1 MYDKDCEH
9 AGARAR
15 RHSAATQNR
24 PTGPRGSQLHA
35 TMNDFYNYKKFA
47 ILYVDDEEKSLKYFV
62 RAFGEHFRI
71 FTATNA
77 KDGLKLLEEHKEEIG
92 LLMTDQRMPG
102 EKGVWLLERARQLKP
117 QIIRILATAYADME
131 AAIAA
136 VNTGAI
142 YKYVTKPWVPPE
154 LENTLKR
161 GLDFFMVQRERDQLL
176 REKMSVLHN
185 MMIADRIV
193 SLGLLA
199 AGLSHHIRNSLVA
212 VKTFLDLAPAK
223 MEEEK
228 MDLSGLRN
236 PDFWKEYYQNV
247 QGQVE
252 KINNMLKDLWTA
264 SEKPTF
270 EFRDTVHLH
279 TIVSD
284 VTAQLK
290 DGFEA
295 KGIRLE
301 NQIPETL
308 PVLRVDKPKIYRLFE
323 LLLKDEI
330 ASLPAGSRIQFSA
343 KADTAR
349 TDEQQY
355 VEIEVSD
362 NGPGLPK
369 EALRL
374 VFDPFVVRS
383 DSPMEY
389 GIHLMACYFIVHHHG
404 GQIHAHS
411 EDGQGTT
418 FAIRLPTN
426 PSQTPVTQKTDT
438 DFLQKVI
445 LNDSLWE
452 KLISTE

>member
-1 MYDKDCEH
+1 
-9 AGARAR
+9 
-15 RHSAATQNR
+15 
-24 PTGPRGSQLHA
+24 
-35 TMNDFYNYKKFA
+35 MNDLYNYKKFA
-47 ILYVDDEEKSLKYFV
+47 ILYVDDEEKSLKYFM
-62 RAFGEHFRI
+62 RAFSEHFLI
-71 FTATNA
+71 FTASSA
-77 KDGLKLLEEHKEEIG
+77 QEGLKVLDEHKDEIG

-102 EKGVWLLERARQLKP
+102 EKGVWLLERARQLRP
-117 QIIRILATAYADME
+117 QIIRILATAFADME

-142 YKYVTKPWVPPE
+142 YKYVTKPWDPPE

-161 GLDFFMVQRERDQLL
+161 GLEFFLVQRERDQLL

-228 MDLSGLRN
+228 LDLHGLRN

-270 EFRDTVHLH
+270 EFRDRVHLRNVVFEV
-279 TIVSD
+279 I
-284 VTAQLK
+284 AQLK

-295 KGIRLE
+295 KNIEVE
-301 NQIPETL
+301 NHVPEGL
-308 PVLRVDKPKIYRLFE
+308 PELNVDKPKFYRLFE

-330 ASLPAGSRIQFSA
+330 ASLPAGSRIKF
-343 KADTAR
+343 TAR
-349 TDEQQY
+349 AEGNAADQQI
-355 VEIEVSD
+355 EIVVSD

-404 GQIHAHS
+404 GRINAQS
-411 EDGQGTT
+411 ENGAGTT
-418 FAIRLPTN
+418 FTIKVPTN
-426 PSQTPVTQKTDT
+426 PGHSAASQKTDT
-438 DFLQKVI
+438 DFLQKVL

-452 KLISTE
+452 KLISNE

>member
-1 MYDKDCEH
+1 
-9 AGARAR
+9 
-15 RHSAATQNR
+15 
-24 PTGPRGSQLHA
+24 
-35 TMNDFYNYKKFA
+35 MNDFYNYRKFA
-47 ILYVDDEEKSLKYFV
+47 ILYVDDEEKSLKYFA
-62 RAFGEHFRI
+62 RAFGEQFRI
-71 FTATNA
+71 LTATNA
-77 KDGLKLLEEHKEEIG
+77 QDGLKLLEAHKEEIG

-117 QIIRILATAYADME
+117 QIIRILATAFADME

-142 YKYVTKPWVPPE
+142 YKYVTKPWDPPE

-161 GLDFFMVQRERDQLL
+161 GLEFFMVQRERDQLL

-228 MDLSGLRN
+228 LDLSGLRN

-264 SEKPTF
+264 SEKPAF
-270 EFRDTVHLH
+270 EFRDDVHLH
-279 TIVSD
+279 SVVSD
-284 VTAQLK
+284 VVARLK
-290 DGFEA
+290 DGLAA
-295 KGIRLE
+295 KNIQVE
-301 NQIPETL
+301 NQIPQDL
-308 PVLRVDKPKIYRLFE
+308 PVIRADQPKIYRLFE
-323 LLLKDEI
+323 LLFKDEV
-330 ASLPAGSRIQFSA
+330 ASLPAGCHITLSA
-343 KADTAR
+343 NLMANKGPD
-349 TDEQQY
+349 QQH
-355 VEIEVSD
+355 VEICVSD
-362 NGPGLPK
+362 DGPGLPK

-389 GIHLMACYFIVHHHG
+389 GIHLMACYFIVHHHAG
-404 GQIHAHS
+404 RINASS
-411 EDGQGTT
+411 EDGKGTT
-418 FAIRLPTN
+418 FTIQLPTN
-426 PSQTPVTQKTDT
+426 PTQAPTSQKSET
-438 DFLQKVI
+438 DFLQKVL
-445 LNDSLWE
+445 LNDSLWQ
-452 KLISTE
+452 KLISSE

>member
-1 MYDKDCEH
+1 MHDLYD
-9 AGARAR
+9 
-15 RHSAATQNR
+15 
-24 PTGPRGSQLHA
+24 
-35 TMNDFYNYKKFA
+35 YKRFA
-47 ILYVDDEEKSLKYFV
+47 ILYVDDEEKSLKYFSK
-62 RAFGEHFRI
+62 AFEDQFRI
-71 FTATNA
+71 LTAANA
-77 KDGLKLLEEHKEEIG
+77 QEGLKLLEQHKDEIG

-102 EKGVWLLERARQLKP
+102 EKGVWLLEKARQLRP
-117 QIIRILATAYADME
+117 HIIRILATAFSDMD

-142 YKYVTKPWVPPE
+142 YKYITKPWDPPQ

-161 GLDFFMVQRERDQLL
+161 GLEFFLVQRERDTLL

-199 AGLSHHIRNSLVA
+199 AGLSHHIRNALVA

-223 MEEEK
+223 MAEENVD
-228 MDLSGLRN
+228 MNGLRN

-247 QGQVE
+247 QGQIS

-264 SEKPTF
+264 SERPAF
-270 EFRDTVHLH
+270 EFGDQVYLHQVVADTIQQHKESL
-279 TIVSD
+279 S
-284 VTAQLK
+284 
-290 DGFEA
+290 A
-295 KGIRLE
+295 KKLQVD
-301 NQIPETL
+301 NQIPDSL
-308 PVLRVDKPKIYRLFE
+308 PRLNVDKLKFYRLFD

-330 ASLPAGSRIQFSA
+330 ASLPDGSRITLRASLLNGAPDGQ
-343 KADTAR
+343 
-349 TDEQQY
+349 
-355 VEIEVSD
+355 EIQVQVTD

-404 GQIHAHS
+404 GRIDARS
-411 EDGQGTT
+411 EGGVGTT
-418 FAIRLPTN
+418 FTLRLPLN
-426 PSQTPVTQKTDT
+426 PSQTIAPPQDEQ
-438 DFLQKVI
+438 DFLHKVL
-445 LNDSLWE
+445 LNESIWE
-452 KLISTE
+452 KLITTE